1 MISVSADFIS
11 YAEYICGLCG
21 GRCCHE
27 AHPPL
32 CEARLKTILAH
43 GDFRGSIEYR
53 GYLRL
58 KAGSDGQCVMLSHGR
73 CQIHRFKPETCS
85 AGPFTFDAK
94 GSVLEIYLKRETICP
109 LVSYLTANPE
119 ALEAQKKI
127 AIRLFRRLVES
138 LPGEEL
144 AHIVLIPEP
153 ETDKV
158 AEISYHR
165 VLV

>member
-1 MISVSADFIS
+1 MSADHIS
-11 YAEYICGLCG
+11 SAVYICGQCG

-32 CEARLKTILAH
+32 CEARVETILAH
-43 GDFRGSIEYR
+43 GDFRDAIEYQ
-53 GYLRL
+53 GYRRL
-58 KAGSDGQCVMLSHGR
+58 KAGPDGECVMFSHGR
-73 CQIHRFKPETCS
+73 CLIHRYKPETCV

-94 GSVLEIYLKRETICP
+94 GSVLEIYLKRESICP
-109 LVSYLTANPE
+109 LVSYLAANPE
-119 ALEAQKKI
+119 ALEVQKKV
-127 AIRLFRRLVES
+127 AIRLIRRLVLS

-144 AHIVLIPEP
+144 ANIVLIPEP

-158 AEISYHR
+158 TEISFDR